1 MDAPAGRG
9 CGRGRGRGQGGDH
22 HHQFT
27 SASFTWT
34 RKNIADALTVC
45 LQVFRGDNDDSFLER
60 NIRKALSKLN
70 ATYTFN
76 ACPTREV
83 LTTEALRDL
92 LNEYHEKYR
101 RICAIAELPYS
112 GFSSMEYMILMLSSD
127 HEKYVQVWCL

>member
-1 MDAPAGRG
+1 M
-9 CGRGRGRGQGGDH
+9 
-22 HHQFT
+22 
-27 SASFTWT
+27 
-34 RKNIADALTVC
+34 LTAC

-70 ATYTFN
+70 ATSTFN
-76 ACPTREV
+76 ACPFGEV
-83 LTTEALRDL
+83 LTTEALRGL

-101 RICAIAELPYS
+101 KICAIAELPYS